1 MKLRIFSFFK
11 LSTLRQRILRTI
23 DAPHRIAECAVVSV
37 STRGKF
43 GEIAIF
49 FFFLA
54 FDIFAHYSS
63 NERRTASY
71 CRMRCRFSK
80 HAWKNWRNCE
90 FFLFSNFRL
99 FSTVF
104 CERAVHRV
112 VLSNALSFFSRW
124 KYEFL
129 LEEQFR
135 SFRTIYKTWQF
146 YRILFKSYFYYKKQ
160 FFKGVHSIF
169 NHIYYVR
176 YA

>member
-1 MKLRIFSFFK
+1 MRNYFLTFKFSC
-11 LSTLRQRILRTI
+11 RILQMSGAYNLPVDDT
-23 DAPHRIAECAVVSV
+23 VVLI
-37 STRGKF
+37 STRWKF
-43 GEIAIF
+43 GEIAKL
-49 FFFLA
+49 FFFLT
-54 FDIFAHYSS
+54 FNSS
-63 NERRTASY
+63 TADSANDRRTASY